1 MNYACFGDIMK
12 LEIKTLA
19 KTDVDTIWAINEE
32 GLPGTGKVS
41 RNEIIALLDFAS
53 LAVGA
58 YSSGKLVGFVVCLPP
73 KTEYGSLNYAW
84 FNQRYNEFLYVDR
97 IAVSTE
103 FQNQQI
109 GTQLY
114 DFVKRSAMELD
125 VPVTAEVN
133 VQPPNPGSIRFHQR
147 HGFEQVGVLEHDEK
161 SVAMFLFQ
169 Q

>member
-1 MNYACFGDIMK
+1 MCVDIMK
-12 LEIKTLA
+12 LEIKPLS
-19 KTDVDTIWAINEE
+19 KTDVDSIWKINQD

-41 RNEIIALLDFAS
+41 HEEIDALLDFSS

-58 YSSGKLVGFVVCLPP
+58 YFGEELAGFVICLPP
-73 KTEYGSLNYAW
+73 KTTYGSLNYAW

-97 IAVSTE
+97 IAVATQY
-103 FQNQQI
+103 QNQKI
-109 GTQLY
+109 GTLLY
-114 DFVKRSAMELD
+114 DFVKSNANEIG

-133 VQPPNPGSIRFHQR
+133 IEPPNPGSIRFHER

-161 SVAMFLFQ
+161 LVAMFVYQ